1 MINGSLHWE
10 IPIEVVKYR
19 KKSKMSGHVR
29 SWIPISNLGLKALKQ
44 MGREKIK
51 DIYINTKLRVRKKF
65 I

>member
-44 MGREKIK
+44 MGRENERQKHQIHP
-51 DIYINTKLRVRKKF
+51 YY
-65 I
+65 